1 MSDEYLNKLNELS
14 KKNEA
19 FASVTVVRREEPSS
33 GKAGDKAIVNKQG
46 ELFGWIGGG
55 CVKSIVCKE
64 ALDAINSGKPRL
76 VKIGQEGT
84 LIQQDDFKSYKMTCH
99 SEGSVEVFIEP
110 WLLSHHLIVIG
121 KTAIAKA
128 LVKLAKAAGY
138 RVTAVAPESGPQT
151 FEKVDELITQLSL
164 SGVQSSPR
172 SSILIATQGESDE
185 AALEMALQKE
195 AAYIGFVASRKKKEA
210 VWKYMKEQFI
220 PDALLDRVSCPAGID
235 IRAKSPEEVA
245 ISILAQIIQVQ
256 ATAPASLVTPEQ
268 KKEETQY
275 YINPVCGIPVD
286 IKHPKH
292 ILEYKGEK
300 VYFCCDGCK
309 VQFEK
314 EPEKYRSKSTA

>member
-1 MSDEYLNKLNELS
+1 MSDDYLNKLNELS
-14 KKNEA
+14 KRNEA

-33 GKAGDKAIVNKQG
+33 GKAGDKAIVNQQG

-55 CVKSIVCKE
+55 CVKSIVCSE
-64 ALDAINSGKPRL
+64 ALDAINTGKPRL

-110 WLLSHHLIVIG
+110 WLQSPHLIVIG

-128 LVKLAKAAGY
+128 LVRLAKAAGY
-138 RVTAVAPESGPQT
+138 RVTAVAPEAGPQT
-151 FEKVDELITQLSL
+151 FEKVDELITQLNL

-185 AALEMALQKE
+185 TALEMALQKE
-195 AAYIGFVASRKKKEA
+195 AGYIGFVASRKKKEA
-210 VWKYMKEQFI
+210 VWKFLKDQFV
-220 PDALLDRVSCPAGID
+220 PDALLDRVSCPAGLD

-256 ATAPASLVTPEQ
+256 ANAPVSLLKPEQ
-268 KKEETQY
+268 KKEEKQY

-286 IKHPKH
+286 IHHPKH
-292 ILEYKGEK
+292 ILEYQGEK

-314 EPEKYRSKSTA
+314 EPEKYLPKSIA